1 VRDWEP
7 RTALLGG
14 PEGLDF
20 YRRLFEDTF
29 VYLKPDGFMVI
40 EIGYDQLAAIEEL
53 SAAYSWE
60 ILNVTRDL
68 QGFPRTLTLKN
79 MSENT
84 AALRLS
90 R

>member
-1 VRDWEP
+1 
-7 RTALLGG
+7 
-14 PEGLDF
+14 
-20 YRRLFEDTF
+20 
-29 VYLKPDGFMVI
+29 MVI
-40 EIGYDQLAAIEEL
+40 EIGYDQFAAIEEL

-60 ILNVTRDL
+60 ILDVTRDL